1 MAIDPVTITATIAA
15 VSAGVDLVDKIYGK
29 VVHVLTGTKEPPTP
43 PEDRGLQ
50 KLETKPDSI
59 EFSDHGTLRT
69 ITGAELAN
77 LPPDE
82 LRTVQM
88 YESAMETKASI
99 FEAVYPTLELEAD
112 AYRRAQIELRLKN
125 LIRDMSGDL
134 VGVLDF
140 LQLCGIYFDDHYA
153 RFRHLVAQ
161 HGGLSE

>member
-1 MAIDPVTITATIAA
+1 MAIDPVAVSATIAA

-29 VVHVLTGTKEPPTP
+29 VVHVLTGTKEPPTR

-59 EFSDHGTLRT
+59 EFSDHGRLRT
-69 ITGAELAN
+69 ITGADLAK

-88 YESAMETKASI
+88 YEKAMETKASL
-99 FEAVYPTLELEAD
+99 FEAVYPTLDLEAD
-112 AYRRAQIELRLKN
+112 PFRRAQADMRLKQ
-125 LIRDMSGDL
+125 LIRDMSRDL

-140 LQLCGIYFDDHYA
+140 LRLCGIQLDDHYG

-161 HGGLSE
+161 HGDLPQ